1 MLGIP
6 LSDTSDDLQLQL
18 FIDINSATV
27 ARLCNRTFAREEV
40 SESWRDL
47 NCGHRVFLSHWPVH
61 LIDIESVESPRGT
74 VLDPSQWELE
84 EASGKVSVFADPTGT
99 INSLGAFLEPV
110 VVKYWGGY
118 NLPDQAPLPLKQAV
132 SLLNVQSRILAQMGL
147 AGGIHQMSHKEA
159 RISFHPP
166 AQLLLAASK
175 FIGSGIDST
184 LMQILSHYIR
194 YEV

>member
-1 MLGIP
+1 MADRTVQVITPATSFDLMTLSEAKSMLGIP

-132 SLLNVQSRILAQMGL
+132 TLLNV
-147 AGGIHQMSHKEA
+147 
-159 RISFHPP
+159 
-166 AQLLLAASK
+166 
-175 FIGSGIDST
+175 
-184 LMQILSHYIR
+184 
-194 YEV
+194 